1 MSSKYTIKIK
11 ATLDKIDLQKQ
22 IDDLKKLINKNQKK
36 SGDSLGVKLI
46 DGKNLADGRK
56 AIQDMSGAMD
66 NIRASFAGLGENLQV
81 SSVLD
86 PKTENLRGYKVVF
99 DKIGEGVK
107 KTETFMVKINK
118 HGKQIITN
126 ARGFEKAVSTT
137 QKKIKD
143 TSLSSAKISQNLT
156 KWGDSL
162 REMETRTPKIFE
174 KEKIVAIRTELDGM
188 IANFNDPSI
197 KKTPEMVAA
206 INAKMSHLKS
216 TIRSTSLETQNLT
229 HDSDTFGEVMGK
241 NIKKVAQWAI
251 ATTAIY
257 GSLKQIGEAVQFIKD
272 LNKEMTNIQV
282 VTGQTKQ
289 EVDAL
294 AKSFNETALAIGAT
308 TIEVSQS
315 ALEFIRQGKSAEES
329 GTLVRNSMM
338 MSKLANMESS
348 DAANYLT
355 SIMNGYKMTV
365 EETTSAVDKM
375 VAVDNASATS
385 VAELAEALQKTSNI
399 AQMAG
404 VSFDDLVAYIGTV
417 SSVTRKGAR
426 VCQLY

>member
-1 MSSKYTIKIK
+1 MSSKYTILVK
-11 ATLDKIDLQKQ
+11 AVLEKA
-22 IDDLKKLINKNQKK
+22 DLKKQVEDLQTEINASANNLPKITTGTSGASKNIESMAKGMKNMQMSAVDVSASLVKWSDK
-36 SGDSLGVKLI
+36 LANIRSRNDKLFDSDPEIQEINTGIDSMISGFDETTVSAKAIDREITHLGSSFSTLSNETRNVVHDGDSFQQTM
-46 DGKNLADGRK
+46 A
-56 AIQDMSGAMD
+56 
-66 NIRASFAGLGENLQV
+66 
-81 SSVLD
+81 
-86 PKTENLRGYKVVF
+86 
-99 DKIGEGVK
+99 
-107 KTETFMVKINK
+107 
-118 HGKQIITN
+118 
-126 ARGFEKAVSTT
+126 
-137 QKKIKD
+137 
-143 TSLSSAKISQNLT
+143 
-156 KWGDSL
+156 
-162 REMETRTPKIFE
+162 
-174 KEKIVAIRTELDGM
+174 
-188 IANFNDPSI
+188 
-197 KKTPEMVAA
+197 
-206 INAKMSHLKS
+206 
-216 TIRSTSLETQNLT
+216 
-229 HDSDTFGEVMGK
+229 K

-251 ATTAIY
+251 ATTALY